1 MLPALGFFAL
11 LEVVGLAAAPLTA
24 LVFARMPGAGLGF
37 AKPFGLLLVGWL
49 VWMAGSLHAVPYGRG
64 AIAGAFVIV
73 ALAGAAAAA
82 RPRGARRRR
91 GRRASGGCGGGWG
104 RRASGRGRCAAG
116 GWRGWRRARYRPR
129 TPSAGG

>member
-1 MLPALGFFAL
+1 MLQALGFFAL
-11 LEVVGLAAAPLTA
+11 LEVVGLAAAPLAA
-24 LVFARMPGAGLGF
+24 LVFARLPGAGLGF

-82 RPRGARRRR
+82 RQRGLRRRLEAAGEPAGPLRRRR
-91 GRRASGGCGGGWG
+91 VARLAARAL
-104 RRASGRGRCAAG
+104 
-116 GWRGWRRARYRPR
+116 P
-129 TPSAGG
+129 PED